1 MNNKENV
8 IDIKIKKLPEGQMRT
23 YTQKDMEVR
32 LLTQHPELVQE
43 VYMKSYLIESE
54 NDAAS
59 TLAKIFIDECLDIDT
74 LESDAVRRERC
85 KDEPPPLDDLWDRI
99 SEKV

>member
-8 IDIKIKKLPEGQMRT
+8 IDIKIKKITDGQLRK

-32 LLTQHPELVQE
+32 LRTNHPVLVQE
-43 VYMKSYLIESE
+43 VYMKSYLIENE
-54 NDAAS
+54 DDAAQ
-59 TLAKIFIDECLDIDT
+59 TLVKIFIDECLDIDT
-74 LESDAVRRERC
+74 LESDEAR
-85 KDEPPPLDDLWDRI
+85 KDRIKGVPVVVDDFWDRI

>member
-8 IDIKIKKLPEGQMRT
+8 IDIKIKKMPEGQMRQ

-32 LLTQHPELVQE
+32 LLTKHPALVQE
-43 VYMKSYLIESE
+43 VYMKSYLIDNEE
-54 NDAAS
+54 DAAT

-74 LESDAVRRERC
+74 LESDDARKERI
-85 KDEPPPLDDLWDRI
+85 KDVPPEVDDLWDRI